1 MKHPGCPPQ
10 NGRRRRA
17 ASVLPVIIL
26 ISSLCLCAVIPGLLI
41 RPRVDAIP
49 VNLRSSLRADYSAD
63 RRNLSFSNIDLGLVQ
78 DYWLDNNL
86 SPTEAAQRLSTL
98 TALLQTPVP
107 TVTALPGQTRPQ
119 PTPAL
124 PSPTAVEEQAAS
136 PSPTSTILPSAT
148 PLATASPTLP
158 PSLTPT
164 PPPSPTASAMPLPSP
179 TASNTAAPA
188 LLPSPTPT
196 EAAPHLRTLPSHPTP
211 TASFM
216 PRPSATPPPTS
227 TPLPTVTPPPTST
240 PLPAAELPPP
250 AAPAPPVAAP
260 PIITVPAGELSVRP
274 LCSDNP
280 DVERRW
286 NITNTGAAE
295 VTFTWEL
302 LGQGDSGTGTVGA
315 NASVMLS
322 TGAKTGTTVIR
333 ISAPGYRSVTAVN
346 HGELCPPSFVLPPPE
361 LPTQEPLPPEPSPTG
376 LPAPPLEPT
385 ATAAPTQTPEPTVT
399 AAPTQTPEPTAT
411 PG

>member
-1 MKHPGCPPQ
+1 
-10 NGRRRRA
+10 
-17 ASVLPVIIL
+17 
-26 ISSLCLCAVIPGLLI
+26 
-41 RPRVDAIP
+41 
-49 VNLRSSLRADYSAD
+49 
-63 RRNLSFSNIDLGLVQ
+63 
-78 DYWLDNNL
+78 
-86 SPTEAAQRLSTL
+86 
-98 TALLQTPVP
+98 
-107 TVTALPGQTRPQ
+107 
-119 PTPAL
+119 
-124 PSPTAVEEQAAS
+124 
-136 PSPTSTILPSAT
+136 
-148 PLATASPTLP
+148 
-158 PSLTPT
+158 
-164 PPPSPTASAMPLPSP
+164 MPLPSP

-211 TASFM
+211 TASFI
-216 PRPSATPPPTS
+216 PRPPANPPPTITLLPTAAPPPTS
-227 TPLPTVTPPPTST
+227 IPLPTPTSPPTGTPLPTAEPPP
-240 PLPAAELPPP
+240 LPI
-250 AAPAPPVAAP
+250 VAP
-260 PIITVPAGELSVRP
+260 PIITLTAGELSVHP

-286 NITNTGAAE
+286 DITNTGAAE

-302 LGQGDSGTGTVGA
+302 LGQDESGTGTVGA
-315 NASVMLS
+315 NASVVLS

-333 ISAPGYRSVTAVN
+333 ISAPGYQSITAVN

-361 LPTQEPLPPEPSPTG
+361 MPTQEPLPPEPSPTG